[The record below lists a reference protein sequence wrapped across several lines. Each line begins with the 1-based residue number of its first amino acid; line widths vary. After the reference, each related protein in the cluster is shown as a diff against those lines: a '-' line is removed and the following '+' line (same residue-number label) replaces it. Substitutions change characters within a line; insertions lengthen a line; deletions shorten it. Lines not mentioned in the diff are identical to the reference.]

1 MSEPLN
7 HSSDCEKIASAAA
20 ERRMA
25 MKGFVAIAALAAGLV
40 LASGSATASAPS
52 LQFSRNVVHA
62 GKIHL
67 TEAADFDVILTN
79 VGSETL
85 TLTTAEIT
93 SNPNTFISP
102 SGCAIGSTLGVG
114 QSCLFEINIAGN
126 EVGQIKGEFCWTA
139 AGATITDRKCGRVTG
154 KVIPS

>member
-1 MSEPLN
+1 
-7 HSSDCEKIASAAA
+7 
-20 ERRMA
+20 
-25 MKGFVAIAALAAGLV
+25 
-40 LASGSATASAPS
+40 
-52 LQFSRNVVHA
+52 
-62 GKIHL
+62 
-67 TEAADFDVILTN
+67 
-79 VGSETL
+79 L

-93 SNPNTFISP
+93 PNPNTFISP
-102 SGCAIGSTLGVG
+102 SGCAIWSTLGVG

>member
-1 MSEPLN
+1 M
-7 HSSDCEKIASAAA
+7 
-20 ERRMA
+20 R
-25 MKGFVAIAALAAGLV
+25 GFAAIAALAAGLV
-40 LASGSATASAPS
+40 AASVSAASAPS
-52 LQFSRNVVHA
+52 LEFSRNVVNA

-79 VGSETL
+79 VGSEPL

-93 SNPNTFISP
+93 PNPNTFISP

-139 AGATITDRKCGRVTG
+139 VGATITDRKCGRVTG
-154 KVIPS
+154 KVISS